1 MQQLCSAPLSTLN
14 GHTQRRICIDLFS
27 GCGGLSLGLHAAGF
41 DCLMALEAHPDAFST
56 YRANLIDTGRVG
68 DAWPD
73 WLDIE
78 AHDVVDVVHDH
89 AEELSAL
96 RGEVDLVAGG
106 PPCQGFSLNGRRD
119 PDDPRSLMVGAYL
132 DVVALVRPRL
142 VFFENV
148 RGFVSMRHPDG
159 GTYAEVVK
167 ARLDELGYDAWED
180 VLPASEWGVPQ
191 RRPRYFCI
199 GAKKGRLPETNPF
212 QRLRVGR
219 EEFLRQRGLG
229 PGPTPSRDAL
239 SDLSLD
245 SASPALDPVW
255 GRRGF
260 TAVERRDTTN
270 LTPYQRLMRLGSGGQ
285 PTDRRIARHRPTT
298 VERFGK
304 ILDTCP
310 PGICLRPAD
319 RQRLG
324 IGKRSTTP
332 LDSQMPAP
340 TVTTLPDD
348 LIHYS
353 EPRAMSVREHAR
365 LQSFPDWFSFHGP
378 YTTGGLGRRD
388 ACPRYTQVGNAVPP
402 LLAEAVGETLVGILA
417 DQELPEVPDAGEE
430 RQEGGNTFRQTSGDA
445 GRLTGV
451 FVGRDHEGATG
462 TLERTDLTAAF
473 GASR

>member
-1 MQQLCSAPLSTLN
+1 MAPN
-14 GHTQRRICIDLFS
+14 CIDLFS
-27 GCGGLSLGLHAAGF
+27 GCGGLSLGLHDAGF

-68 DAWPD
+68 DAWPG
-73 WLDIE
+73 WLDVE

-89 AEELSAL
+89 AGELSAL
-96 RGEVDLVAGG
+96 QGEVDLVAGG

-119 PDDPRSLMVGAYL
+119 PYDPRSLMVGAYL

-148 RGFVSMRHPDG
+148 RGFVSMRHPHG
-159 GTYAEVVK
+159 GTYADAVK
-167 ARLDELGYDAWED
+167 ARLNELGYEAWDD
-180 VLPASEWGVPQ
+180 VLPASAWGVPQ
-191 RRPRYFCI
+191 RRPRYLCI
-199 GAKKGRLPETNPF
+199 GATKGSLPGVDPF
-212 QRLRVGR
+212 QRLRSAR
-219 EEFLRQRGLG
+219 EGFLRARRLW
-229 PGPTPSRDAL
+229 PGPTSASDAL
-239 SDLSLD
+239 SDLAID
-245 SASPALDPVW
+245 SVAPAPDPEW

-260 TAVERRDTTN
+260 NAVERRNTSRP
-270 LTPYQRLMRLGSGGQ
+270 TPYQRLMRLGSNGQ
-285 PTDRRIARHRPTT
+285 PTDRRIARHRPAT

-310 PGICLRPAD
+310 PGVCLRPAD
-319 RQRLG
+319 RLRLG
-324 IGKRSTTP
+324 MGKRSTTP

-353 EPRAMSVREHAR
+353 EPRTMSVREHAR

-402 LLAEAVGETLVGILA
+402 LLAEAVGRTLVGILA
-417 DQELPEVPDAGEE
+417 DQKLAETPDAGEE
-430 RQEGGNTFRQTSGDA
+430 RQE
-445 GRLTGV
+445 
-451 FVGRDHEGATG
+451 VGPVA
-462 TLERTDLTAAF
+462 LEVAH
-473 GASR
+473 G